1 VDLVLDD
8 VRGLPTPLP
17 LLSTALAET
26 WETSFGTTLTV
37 DAYTRTGGVAGSL
50 ARRAET
56 VLAAM
61 DPAEQAAVRL
71 VFLRLAAGEPG
82 KLVRRRC
89 PYLEA
94 ANDEPAR
101 RAIDALAAARLITID
116 AATVEVTHEALFANW
131 PRLANWLEEDEQGR
145 RLRAHLAPAA
155 QEWDQTGHPD
165 VDLYSGVR
173 LDAALDWAGEHSSD
187 LNPVERDF
195 LEASQA
201 RADRELQTERAR
213 ATREARGRRG
223 CARC

>member
-1 VDLVLDD
+1 MTSNGAADYLDAVMALTDAGHRVVLALRADHVERCSEHPRLREALSDGTVLLGPMSSAELTEVIVGPAEVAGYSVEPGLVDLVLDD

-82 KLVRRRC
+82 RLVRA
-89 PYLEA
+89 PL
-94 ANDEPAR
+94 PLPGGSQR
-101 RAIDALAAARLITID
+101 RAG
-116 AATVEVTHEALFANW
+116 
-131 PRLANWLEEDEQGR
+131 P
-145 RLRAHLAPAA
+145 
-155 QEWDQTGHPD
+155 
-165 VDLYSGVR
+165 
-173 LDAALDWAGEHSSD
+173 
-187 LNPVERDF
+187 
-195 LEASQA
+195 
-201 RADRELQTERAR
+201 
-213 ATREARGRRG
+213 TRHR
-223 CARC
+223 CAWRQHV